1 MKRNCALRVLVF
13 GLLTTLLSSCATLKR
28 WVSVPTY
35 APVEE
40 ELNAKWQGSSYADI
54 VKEYGA
60 PNRSVNDGLG
70 GTIYVYEDIQTE
82 YTTVSSS
89 GVVNG
94 SIDSKTKMVTIRN
107 FTEFYV
113 DGNDC
118 CYSVRSNRLEE
129 NGTRISPIH
138 VGLFGILGYIVVG
151 SLVGIFFLF

>member
-1 MKRNCALRVLVF
+1 MKRNFTLKLLFF
-13 GLLTTLLSSCATLKR
+13 GIMITLLSSCAAVKN
-28 WVSVPTY
+28 WFYVPTY

-40 ELNAKWQGSSYADI
+40 ELNAIWQGSSYADI

-129 NGTRISPIH
+129 DGTRLSPIRIAIS
-138 VGLFGILGYIVVG
+138 GILGTTIIAAIVG
-151 SLVGIFFLF
+151 LATF

>member
-1 MKRNCALRVLVF
+1 M
-13 GLLTTLLSSCATLKR
+13 LSSCATLKR

-129 NGTRISPIH
+129 DGTRLSPMRIAIS
-138 VGLFGILGYIVVG
+138 GILGTTIIAAIIG
-151 SLVGIFFLF
+151 LAAF

>member
-1 MKRNCALRVLVF
+1 MNGKIVFRVFVF
-13 GLLTTLLSSCATLKR
+13 SILITALSSCATLKR

-40 ELNAKWQGSSYADI
+40 ELNAIWQGSSYADI

-70 GTIYVYEDIQTE
+70 GTIYV
-82 YTTVSSS
+82 
-89 GVVNG
+89 
-94 SIDSKTKMVTIRN
+94 
-107 FTEFYV
+107 

-129 NGTRISPIH
+129 DGTRLSPMRIAIS
-138 VGLFGILGYIVVG
+138 GILGTTIIAAIIG
-151 SLVGIFFLF
+151 LAAF

>member
-1 MKRNCALRVLVF
+1 MNGKIVFRVFVF
-13 GLLTTLLSSCATLKR
+13 SILITALSSCATLKR

-40 ELNAKWQGSSYADI
+40 QLNEIWQGSTYADI
-54 VKEYGA
+54 VKAYGA

-129 NGTRISPIH
+129 DGTRISPMRIA
-138 VGLFGILGYIVVG
+138 LSGILGTTIIAAIVG
-151 SLVGIFFLF
+151 LAAF

>member
-1 MKRNCALRVLVF
+1 MKRNNAFKLLFF
-13 GLLTTLLSSCATLKR
+13 GLMIMMLSSCATLKR

-40 ELNAKWQGSSYADI
+40 QLNEIWQGSTYADI
-54 VKEYGA
+54 VKAYGA
-60 PNRSVNDGLG
+60 PSRSVNDGLG

-82 YTTVSSS
+82 YTTVSNS

-94 SIDSKTKMVTIRN
+94 RIDSETKMVTIRN

-129 NGTRISPIH
+129 DGTRISPIH
-138 VGLFGILGYIVVG
+138 VGLFGIFGVVVVG
-151 SLVGIFFLF
+151 SILGILFF